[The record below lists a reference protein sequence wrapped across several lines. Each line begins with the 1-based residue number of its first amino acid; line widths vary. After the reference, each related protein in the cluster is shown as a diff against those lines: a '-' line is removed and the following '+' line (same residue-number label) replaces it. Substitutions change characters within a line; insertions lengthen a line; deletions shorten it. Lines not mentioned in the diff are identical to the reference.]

1 MSKPTHG
8 RGTAA
13 EQGAAIREKF
23 EAERKEREAAQE
35 KRRSARQSQVGS
47 QRGKAGGESERSS
60 KRSSTTQTKPKRDST
75 RSSHD
80 VVAASKR
87 ETDQGQAQVEEKEKA
102 KKQAPVADQNGTTSP
117 PQSEVLMASAT
128 DARASETE
136 KTATA
141 KSESKEPEDGAT
153 TKAAAATATGAAAGA
168 GVGAAAV
175 HSDQTQQMLDRK
187 GRMYPVTGIDNLA
200 LLMENDTYQTTCFS
214 IYLFKTE
221 LDSETL
227 TSFFEHLADSYPKYR
242 YKVEL
247 SPSEAA
253 KKEKA
258 HKKGEA
264 EKKPTE
270 ADQQGRRT
278 SDGQGM
284 IMSYHAALGAM
295 DSGKSIEEIQRGVD
309 RKTGSGEQK
318 KPGQRNIKP
327 TLWGTTKHF
336 WHTGRGLYFS
346 PRKAFDYPKSSSSP
360 TKNGRVKDRLYCH
373 SDGIPM
379 ADIKA
384 IREAYST
391 EKTKLSLNDVACAVL
406 SRALRIAAERTA
418 SGPVKD
424 KRVAIFV
431 PISVRPQG
439 NWELANFTTGAIAW
453 FRFHD
458 PATTSFETQLQQVN
472 REMNRIK
479 RSYWPRWWYQSF
491 GLVSRNRAWFV
502 PNYPV
507 GRSFFETTY
516 REYHVATNVPGP
528 AKEVSFGQH
537 QAYSYHVLPPSSPG
551 KSSLSIGMI
560 SYANDFSLAVSC
572 DDAASLRDKRLPQ
585 EICTAFQDA
594 AQELIAAAK
603 KKTAGGSHS
612 ADQAEKEKEKEK

>member
-35 KRRSARQSQVGS
+35 KRRSTRQSQVGS

-60 KRSSTTQTKPKRDST
+60 KRSSTTQKKPKRDST

-87 ETDQGQAQVEEKEKA
+87 ETDQGQAKVEEKEKA

-136 KTATA
+136 KAATA
-141 KSESKEPEDGAT
+141 KSENKEPEDGAT

-278 SDGQGM
+278 RYTKTIKAGGWFRPARWRFADGFDVRDNIVELDENPKGSGDKALFDLAGQFLSEHFDYSRPLWKALCVRGLDTSEGAKSALMIKVHHCVSDGQGM

-327 TLWGTTKHF
+327 TLWGTTKV
-336 WHTGRGLYFS
+336 GQ
-346 PRKAFDYPKSSSSP
+346 
-360 TKNGRVKDRLYCH
+360 KN
-373 SDGIPM
+373 
-379 ADIKA
+379 
-384 IREAYST
+384 
-391 EKTKLSLNDVACAVL
+391 KTLL
-406 SRALRIAAERTA
+406 SRDE
-418 SGPVKD
+418 
-424 KRVAIFV
+424 
-431 PISVRPQG
+431 
-439 NWELANFTTGAIAW
+439 
-453 FRFHD
+453 
-458 PATTSFETQLQQVN
+458 QV
-472 REMNRIK
+472 
-479 RSYWPRWWYQSF
+479 
-491 GLVSRNRAWFV
+491 
-502 PNYPV
+502 
-507 GRSFFETTY
+507 
-516 REYHVATNVPGP
+516 
-528 AKEVSFGQH
+528 
-537 QAYSYHVLPPSSPG
+537 
-551 KSSLSIGMI
+551 
-560 SYANDFSLAVSC
+560 
-572 DDAASLRDKRLPQ
+572 
-585 EICTAFQDA
+585 
-594 AQELIAAAK
+594 
-603 KKTAGGSHS
+603 
-612 ADQAEKEKEKEK
+612 